1 MSQRLVVI
9 GGDAGGMAAATNARR
24 RRPRDLEIVALEKS
38 AWTSYSACGIPYV
51 IGGDVFSLDQLVAR
65 TPQQFRDQSGIDV
78 RTGHEAMEIDIS
90 ARTVEIR
97 NHAHSRTYRL
107 GFDLLHIGTGG
118 RPRRPPIPGID
129 GPNVYGVQ
137 TLDDADHLLE
147 QVKKGTIHK
156 VAVVGGGYI
165 GLELA
170 EAFVKRQAEVTVI
183 ERGPEVM
190 GGALDPDVGAM
201 VSDAMRR
208 EGITVV
214 CGETVIGIEEGAV
227 TTSERSVPADIVVLG
242 LGVEPNATLASD
254 AGLETGVRGSIAV
267 DRRQTTS
274 TEGVW
279 AAGDCCQSYH
289 MVTGRPFYVALGTVA
304 NKQARVAGI
313 NIGGGYATF
322 PGVIGTAITRLC
334 ALEIGRTGLTEREA
348 AAAGF
353 GYVVAKIDSTTR
365 AGYFPEAG
373 PITVKLLAERASG
386 RVLGGQVFGN
396 EGTAKR
402 IDVLAT
408 AITAG
413 MTAEDVVQL
422 DLSYAPPFSPLW
434 DPVQVA
440 ARHAV
445 GLLAADRWDVADA

>member
-1 MSQRLVVI
+1 MSKRLIVI

-24 RRPRDLEIVALEKS
+24 RRSDLEIVALEKS
-38 AWTSYSACGIPYV
+38 AWTAYSACGIPYV
-51 IGGDVFSLDQLVAR
+51 VGGDVLSLDRLVAR
-65 TPQQFRDQSGIDV
+65 TPQEFRDQSVIDV
-78 RTGHEAMEIDIS
+78 RTGHEAMSIDLD

-97 NHAHSRTYRL
+97 NHAQGRTYQL
-107 GFDLLHIGTGG
+107 GFDVLHIGTGG

-129 GPNVYGVQ
+129 GPNVFGVQ
-137 TLDDADHLLE
+137 TLDDADRLLQQITSGPVNE
-147 QVKKGTIHK
+147 

-170 EAFVKRQAEVTVI
+170 EAFVKRHAKVTVI

-190 GGALDPDVGAM
+190 AGALDPDVGAM
-201 VSDAMRR
+201 VSQAMRR
-208 EGITVV
+208 EGITVL
-214 CGETVIGIEEGAV
+214 CGEEVVGIEEGAV
-227 TTSERSVPADIVVLG
+227 TTSERSVPADVVVLG
-242 LGVEPNATLASD
+242 LGVEPNSTLAAD
-254 AGLETGVRGSIAV
+254 AGLLLGVRSAIDV
-267 DRRQTTS
+267 DRRQRAS
-274 TEGVW
+274 AEGVW

-289 MVTGRPFYVALGTVA
+289 LVTGKPFYIALGTVA
-304 NKQARVAGI
+304 NKQARVAGV

-322 PGVIGTAITRLC
+322 PGVVGTAITRLC

-348 AAAGF
+348 TAGGF
-353 GYVVAKIDSTTR
+353 GYVVAKVESTTR
-365 AGYFPEAG
+365 AGYFPNTG
-373 PITVKLLAERASG
+373 PITVKMLAERASG
-386 RVLGGQVFGN
+386 RVLGGQVFGP

-440 ARHAV
+440 ARKAV
-445 GLLAADRWDVADA
+445 GLLAADRSAGA